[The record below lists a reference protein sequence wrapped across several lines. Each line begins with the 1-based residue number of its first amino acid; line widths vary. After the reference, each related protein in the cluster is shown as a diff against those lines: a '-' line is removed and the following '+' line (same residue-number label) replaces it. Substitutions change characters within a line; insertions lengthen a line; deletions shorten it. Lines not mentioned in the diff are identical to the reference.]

1 MVGSVFLIFLIFLL
15 DFVYNL
21 LKNIRFFIKKLK
33 KTLPILL
40 MKTAVFHYI
49 LQGLVAWVG
58 FKQTLPGSPNP

>member
-1 MVGSVFLIFLIFLL
+1 MVGSVFLIFLIFLIFLL

-40 MKTAVFHYI
+40 MTAAVFHYI
-49 LQGLVAWVG
+49 L
-58 FKQTLPGSPNP
+58 